1 MVYDDIN
8 ANMRY
13 ISLEEVDILKR
24 NIVDGLPSERKK
36 RWFTL
41 VKMVQPDKNESIYP
55 GKRLLERG

>member
-13 ISLEEVDILKR
+13 ISLEEVDILNR

-36 RWFTL
+36 RRFPL
-41 VKMVQPDKNESIYP
+41 VKMVQPDKNEAIYP